1 MGAAFKRTTALATA
15 GAWDPSQP
23 LADAFHERFV
33 QCALTHPQLANAKV
47 YAMAAGEQ
55 PHPEHR
61 VSALMILR
69 RPEVAARY
77 RWLQQDE
84 AKRGTM
90 TRDDLRRFLED
101 IIRTPLSEI
110 DADHKLAQ
118 KITYHDNGQPRV
130 VEMPDKLRA
139 AALLSEMNGWT
150 MPEGTEFLSDAAAV
164 VFNILRNRSRR
175 RGDRDGKPI
184 DV

>member
-1 MGAAFKRTTALATA
+1 MSARHKPTTAISTT

-23 LADAFHERFV
+23 LPDPFHERFI
-33 QCALTHPQLANAKV
+33 QFALTHPHMANAKI
-47 YAMAAGEQ
+47 YEMASGEA

-61 VSALMILR
+61 SSATLILR

-77 RWLQQDE
+77 RWLQQE
-84 AKRGTM
+84 ESKRCAM
-90 TRDDLRRFLED
+90 TRDQLRRFLEAV
-101 IIRTPLSEI
+101 ISTPPSELS
-110 DADHKLAQ
+110 ADSKLAQ

-130 VEMPDKLRA
+130 IEMPDKLRA

-164 VFNILRNRSRR
+164 VFNIIRNKSRR
-175 RGDRDGKPI
+175 RGDRNGEPI